1 MRNHLRTLTL
11 ILPALTLLALPL
23 ALPPMAVAQEAEP
36 VAEFG
41 SQVNVTEVQLDVL
54 VHDKKGNIIIGL
66 DPEDFIVEEDGEP
79 VEVQDVTFY
88 SNLRLAPG
96 VSPVEG
102 ADVMETPQER
112 YFILF
117 FHDQRRIRAEVP
129 GIAARQL
136 EAARESKEW
145 VRTELLPRDYVAVA
159 GYDFKLKLFQD
170 FTRDRGALLE
180 AIDRAIKGKGGDNWP
195 SRMEEDAETS
205 LAQYLP
211 TGKELRDQTKRIYQ
225 GLEVLAR
232 AAGHVPGRK
241 NLMMFTMGFGDLDS
255 FGAYRYDP
263 RFYPPMVRTL
273 NDNNVAVYGID
284 LAPIGLDHSLDESIN
299 QLSLETGGRYQ
310 FNFTSFSTPLR
321 EVSEANTGYYL
332 LSYKA
337 HHPADE
343 EGYQKVTVRTKDP
356 NFKVK
361 AREGYLF
368 GEG

>member
-1 MRNHLRTLTL
+1 MRKHFLKPSLT
-11 ILPALTLLALPL
+11 ILSLTLLALLALLPL
-23 ALPPMAVAQEAEP
+23 AAGAQEAKP
-36 VAEFG
+36 QGEFG
-41 SQVNVTEVQLDVL
+41 AQVNVTEVQLDVL
-54 VHDKKGNIIIGL
+54 VHDKKGNVIIGL
-66 DPEDFIVEEDGEP
+66 DKDDFVVEENGKP
-79 VEVQDVTFY
+79 VDIQDVTFY

-96 VSPVEG
+96 ASQLEG
-102 ADVMETPQER
+102 VDVVETPQER

-117 FHDQRRIRAEVP
+117 FHDQRRIRAELP

-159 GYDFKLKLFQD
+159 GYDHKLKLFQD
-170 FTRDRGALLE
+170 FTQDKSALIE
-180 AIDRAIKGKGGDNWP
+180 AINNAVQGKGGDNWP
-195 SRMEEDAETS
+195 SRIDENAELS
-205 LAQYLP
+205 LRQYLP
-211 TGKELRDQTKRIYQ
+211 TGKELRDQTRRIYQ

-232 AAGHVPGRK
+232 AAGHIPGRK
-241 NLMMFTMGFGDLDS
+241 NVLMFTMGFGDLDS

-284 LAPIGLDHSLDESIN
+284 LAPIGLDHSLEEAIN
-299 QLSLETGGRYQ
+299 QLSLETGGRYH
-310 FNFTSFSTPLR
+310 FNFVNFLTPLK

-337 HHPADE
+337 THPADK
-343 EGYQKVTVRTKDP
+343 EGYQKVEVKTRDP

-361 AREGYLF
+361 AREGYLY
-368 GEG
+368 GES